1 METILDRLKNYFE
14 NTSEAQIKKDWDATE
29 KYDDVNSPTVD
40 EFLEE
45 LKSVADIPMSFIE
58 RSLKIGIKIS
68 KASLNNKTEYINKYS
83 YYHNDLKNIY
93 FAGQTLCLDVEDAIG
108 TRDVLTLS
116 WDSEC
121 FGYFSGGPRRLL
133 SLKALRKLQE
143 LMDLNGI
150 NYEPKEI
157 LK

>member
-1 METILDRLKNYFE
+1 MLDRLKNYFD

-45 LKSVADIPMSFIE
+45 LKLVTDIPMSFIE
-58 RSLKIGIKIS
+58 RSLKIGIEIS
-68 KASLNNKTEYINKYS
+68 KARLNSKTEYINAYS

-93 FAGQTLCLDVEDAIG
+93 FAGRTLCLDVKDAIG
-108 TRDVLTLS
+108 TLNVITLS

-121 FGYFSGGPRRLL
+121 FGYFSGGSRRLL
-133 SLKALRKLQE
+133 SLKALRRLQE
-143 LMDLNGI
+143 LMDLNKI